1 MPLHW
6 TAIAVHC
13 YLLLALAEAESET
26 CSVQNASCGRAL
38 LQKQL
43 TGSQAA
49 NCRPILIHFSECSDG
64 EHWRALWNAWQ
75 KTCETSWTTLW
86 IAAIAEAEAWGLKC
100 PCWILFIIFISI
112 YTSYLCAG
120 GEFREWNA
128 GPFPGPTAPGAQA
141 ASDGSEARADG
152 ACEEPQAEPFETLLA
167 FCPVWRGSFPKS
179 PI

>member
-1 MPLHW
+1 MPSNQLNLLKFIKTHSLSFVANPWLKVLLFVPLEKPSVGFLSIFTAGTMMPLHW

-64 EHWRALWNAWQ
+64 EHWRAL
-75 KTCETSWTTLW
+75 
-86 IAAIAEAEAWGLKC
+86 
-100 PCWILFIIFISI
+100 
-112 YTSYLCAG
+112 
-120 GEFREWNA
+120 
-128 GPFPGPTAPGAQA
+128 
-141 ASDGSEARADG
+141 
-152 ACEEPQAEPFETLLA
+152 
-167 FCPVWRGSFPKS
+167 
-179 PI
+179 